1 MAKMILMM
9 SLERSSV
16 YCVCADC
23 CTAVCEH
30 GRALPKR
37 GTDGLPS
44 GERHDVGCT
53 VVVVVMCCGR
63 RGVGVVVRE
72 ISGDGGYL
80 CGWMCVL

>member
-1 MAKMILMM
+1 M
-9 SLERSSV
+9 

-53 VVVVVMCCGR
+53 VVVVVMCCGG

-72 ISGDGGYL
+72 ISGDGGYVD
-80 CGWMCVL
+80 GCVCCEEER

>member
-16 YCVCADC
+16 YCDCGDC
-23 CTAVCEH
+23 CAAICEH
-30 GRALPKR
+30 GRALPKWKM
-37 GTDGLPS
+37 DGLPS

-53 VVVVVMCCGR
+53 VVVVMCCGG

-72 ISGDGGYL
+72 DF
-80 CGWMCVL
+80 W